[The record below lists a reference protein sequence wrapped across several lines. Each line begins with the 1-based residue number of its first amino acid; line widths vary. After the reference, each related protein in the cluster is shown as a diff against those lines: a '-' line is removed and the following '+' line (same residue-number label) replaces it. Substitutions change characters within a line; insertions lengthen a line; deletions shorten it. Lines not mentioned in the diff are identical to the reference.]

1 MIGNSPLRVFVVQP
15 RAGRTRMERMMQ
27 TLLASIQLVAAAGL
41 ILIAVVLSWR
51 AGDKFWSSRSSR

>member
-1 MIGNSPLRVFVVQP
+1 
-15 RAGRTRMERMMQ
+15 MQ
-27 TLLASIQLVAAAGL
+27 TLLASIQLLAAAGL